1 VTQRKK
7 QSHDQSKAI
16 TLHLGVEGGKFQ
28 KRGTTVSDGQGNINF
43 GPREG
48 VEVVEAISHGAADQL
63 TGSQDAT
70 RQQQ

>member
-28 KRGTTVSDGQGNINF
+28 KRGTTVSDGQGNIKLDRWKEWRF
-43 GPREG
+43 GRLSALGPL
-48 VEVVEAISHGAADQL
+48 IN
-63 TGSQDAT
+63 
-70 RQQQ
+70 